1 MEVHASTVSI
11 VASFTVR
18 MLSEFKVGIVV
29 RQVGELHRV
38 VVIVLGIQIAPN
50 DHAWLEFL
58 DLYMTS
64 SSVRLGGHHNSE
76 RGMTLI
82 EQVCGKRRGAHN
94 KGAPLSVHSAR
105 RDCAIL

>member
-11 VASFTVR
+11 VAPFTVR

-50 DHAWLEFL
+50 DHSWLEFL
-58 DLYMTS
+58 GPLHDIQLCEAWWTS
-64 SSVRLGGHHNSE
+64 
-76 RGMTLI
+76 
-82 EQVCGKRRGAHN
+82 
-94 KGAPLSVHSAR
+94 
-105 RDCAIL
+105 